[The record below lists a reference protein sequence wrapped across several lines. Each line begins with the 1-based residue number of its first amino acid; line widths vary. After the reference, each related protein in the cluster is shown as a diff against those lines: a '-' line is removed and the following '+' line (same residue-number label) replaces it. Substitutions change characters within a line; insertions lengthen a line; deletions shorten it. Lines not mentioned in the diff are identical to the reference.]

1 MNDRKERKRRI
12 CSEKRREKSR
22 DAARSRRGKENELFA
37 ELALQLPLPQGMAQY
52 LDKASIVRLTLSYLH
67 LRTVLSNIGTEDV
80 KTSKTDDLLSSMLD
94 NFLLL
99 LSQSG
104 HVVYSSEAITK
115 HIGINQMELI
125 GQNIFEF
132 IHPCDQEEIRDIL
145 SFKQDSLKSGQQDY
159 DFFIR
164 MKCTLTNQGRT
175 VNIRSASWKMLHC
188 IGRVRHP
195 CPVPASCRTPN
206 GCLVLLCESI
216 PFPDSME
223 TKENQN
229 MFLSRHN
236 VDMCFTDCDHRV
248 KDLVGYD
255 ASELV
260 GRSVYEYYHALDTDH
275 IRKTHQSL
283 VTKGQASTR
292 HYRLLAKKGGYVW
305 AQTDAA
311 VIYNNRSG
319 QPQCVICINYVLS
332 GLEESEVVFSLEQ
345 TKNLLKPYTS
355 NMPISQSVD
364 FFAQTPEELAQLAP
378 EPGDTIV
385 PLNFNNEDTELP
397 DLNQS
402 YSDPLGYTPEI
413 FRTKKGGA
421 FKKEFQMYFSEKQI
435 NSNVEEPR
443 KLPRGNYNASSFS
456 NHDVSEE
463 QLYSQPVKFIES
475 MFEWDYEGQNRVGLQ
490 NDLSELDLETLAPYI
505 PMDGEDF
512 QLTPISYDTKEGVS
526 SLPESE
532 DCAYE
537 ATFPAPEQTD
547 ENYTISPSSSL
558 KDVHSCFPTKLEAPS
573 HFQQT
578 ANTPQRS
585 LNPLFNSVVYQFW
598 SEQKPPAHCMQPSGH
613 RLGAVTPLGAGRG
626 CSGPGCDNEIPQ
638 KRRKQNDCFNPIQC
652 NTEYVCS
659 SLWERQQTLWKR
671 KKTYLKPRKITG
683 FLTWA
688 DRDPYLWN
696 AGTAGSHSYVHDV
709 NRNATLQM
717 SLAPNIGHH
726 LNRTSLSPEN
736 LPERTGLSN
745 CLLHPALDRSVLPVL
760 TRWECEVNAPLTGPS
775 RLLHGAEILR
785 VLDQAAL

>member
-696 AGTAGSHSYVHDV
+696 AGTAG
-709 NRNATLQM
+709 
-717 SLAPNIGHH
+717 
-726 LNRTSLSPEN
+726 
-736 LPERTGLSN
+736 LSN